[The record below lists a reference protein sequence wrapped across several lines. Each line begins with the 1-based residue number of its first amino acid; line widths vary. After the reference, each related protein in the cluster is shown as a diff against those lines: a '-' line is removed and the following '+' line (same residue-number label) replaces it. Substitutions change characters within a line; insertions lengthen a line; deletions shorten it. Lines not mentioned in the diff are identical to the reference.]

1 MRPHGGGTPERM
13 RRALVALATLGL
25 AVGSGLAVLVLTD
38 RLVGH
43 VVDPRFTPLA
53 GTPRAETVL
62 ARPEFRV
69 PVRTNA
75 AGFRGPALPGAKPAG
90 VYRIVVLGDSFTF
103 GFGVRERQAWPAR
116 LAALLDARTGG
127 APRVEVV
134 NLGIPGTG
142 PRDYLWHLAHT
153 GLALEP
159 DLVVIGFFANDVNDV
174 YQLDRFG
181 MRSPLFTLAAL
192 QDGGLAPRPW
202 WKRAAD
208 ATLPN
213 LYALGA
219 RATSRL
225 ASAGPG
231 EAHAATREGASHAAA
246 DPDAMI
252 AALGARYG
260 RRDEVVARW
269 RALSARDRASL
280 TPLLA
285 GAPLG
290 EDMRPALLLAALV
303 DPDAEADGV
312 LLRSDERRQAWD
324 TTAGLLRR
332 IVRLARGAGAET
344 AIVVM
349 PASEQVDRARW
360 PVLEDVG
367 FRLDPAMLSD
377 TTELDGVRHVATE
390 EHATVVDLVAAFRAH
405 RDAGLY
411 FRLDEHWNARG
422 QAYAAARIAAALAPH
437 IRGGG
442 RSS

>member
-1 MRPHGGGTPERM
+1 M

-25 AVGSGLAVLVLTD
+25 AVGSGLAVLLLAD
-38 RLVGH
+38 RLVGRL
-43 VVDPRFTPLA
+43 VDPRFTPLA
-53 GTPRAETVL
+53 GTAHADTVL

-90 VYRIVVLGDSFTF
+90 VYRIVALGDSFTF

-127 APRVEVV
+127 TPRVEVV
-134 NLGIPGTG
+134 NLGVPGTG

-153 GLALEP
+153 GLALQP

-181 MRSPLFTLAAL
+181 MRSPLFALAAL
-192 QDGGLAPRPW
+192 QNGGLAPRPW

-219 RATSRL
+219 RTTNRL

-231 EAHAATREGASHAAA
+231 EAHAAAREVASAPAA
-246 DPDAMI
+246 DPATMI

-260 RRDEVVARW
+260 RRDAVVARY
-269 RALSARDRASL
+269 RSLPARDRATL
-280 TPLLA
+280 DAFLA

-312 LLRSDERRQAWD
+312 LLRSEERRQAWN
-324 TTAGLLRR
+324 TTAALLRR
-332 IVRLARGAGAET
+332 IVRLARSAGAET
-344 AIVVM
+344 AIAVM

-377 TTELDGVRHVATE
+377 TAEVDAVRHVAVQE
-390 EHATVVDLVAAFRAH
+390 GATVVDLVEAFRAH

-422 QAYAAARIAAALAPH
+422 QGFAAARIAAAVTPH
-437 IRGGG
+437 IRGEG

>member
-1 MRPHGGGTPERM
+1 MRPAGGGTPERM
-13 RRALVALATLGL
+13 RHALVALATLGL
-25 AVGSGLAVLVLTD
+25 AVGSGLAVLVVAD
-38 RLVGH
+38 RLVGR
-43 VVDPRFTPLA
+43 VVDPRFTALA
-53 GTPRAETVL
+53 GTSDAHTVL
-62 ARPEFRV
+62 TRPEFRV
-69 PVRTNA
+69 RVRTNA
-75 AGFRGPALPGAKPAG
+75 AGFRGGPLPGAKPAG

-116 LAALLDARTGG
+116 LAALLNARTGG
-127 APRVEVV
+127 ASRVEVV
-134 NLGIPGTG
+134 NLGVPGTG

-153 GLALEP
+153 GLALQP

-181 MRSPLFTLAAL
+181 MRSPLFALAAL

-208 ATLPN
+208 AALPN

-231 EAHAATREGASHAAA
+231 EAHAAARAAGPAPAA
-246 DPDAMI
+246 DPDTMI

-260 RRDEVVARW
+260 RRDAVVARY
-269 RALSARDRASL
+269 RALSARDRAAL
-280 TPLLA
+280 AAFVA

-312 LLRSDERRQAWD
+312 LLRSAERRQAWS
-324 TTAGLLRR
+324 TTARLLRR
-332 IVRLARGAGAET
+332 MVRLARGAGADT

-349 PASEQVDRARW
+349 PASEQIDRARW

-367 FRLDPAMLSD
+367 FRLDPAMLAD
-377 TTELDGVRHVATE
+377 TTEVDAVRGVAADE
-390 EHATVVDLVAAFRAH
+390 GATVVDLVRAFRAH

-411 FRLDEHWNARG
+411 FRSDEHWNARG
-422 QAYAAARIAAALAPH
+422 QAFAAARIASALTPRIH
-437 IRGGG
+437 G
-442 RSS
+442 S